1 MHDKVSECTQKCAG
15 PVRRCNGVAVE
26 LYGQPTHMQTI
37 NVIDQLDTD
46 GRTDTKV
53 RIRRLRRALVLTG
66 LHS

>member
-1 MHDKVSECTQKCAG
+1 MHTK
-15 PVRRCNGVAVE
+15 VRRPDRGAGLAVE

-53 RIRRLRRALVLTG
+53 CIRRLRRALVLTG